1 MSVEARE
8 EILRQTA
15 ELRRKQDA
23 RLAAHQQ
30 RSAVL
35 AGGFLTI
42 GALVTALL
50 ASPAVEASCSQVRV
64 VGAIALVIAVAN
76 GLCWVAVHSA
86 PVEWHEGPK
95 INLLVRIFPNRHN
108 GYLALLDHLIETLS
122 HHYDHHEP
130 IVRRV
135 RLWVTIQVVI
145 SFAATC
151 ILTGAVLAVG

>member
-1 MSVEARE
+1 MSVAIRE
-8 EILRQTA
+8 EILRQAA

-50 ASPAVEASCSQVRV
+50 ASPAVEASSAQVRA
-64 VGAIALVIAVAN
+64 VGTIALVIAVAN
-76 GLCWVAVHSA
+76 GLCWVAVHST
-86 PVEWHEGPK
+86 PVEWREGPK
-95 INLLVRIFPNRHN
+95 VNLLVRAFPNRHN
-108 GYLALLDHLIETLS
+108 GYLALLDYLIEALS
-122 HHYDHHEP
+122 YDYDHHEP

-135 RLWVTIQVVI
+135 RLWVAIQVVI
-145 SFAATC
+145 SCAATC
-151 ILTGAVLAVG
+151 VLTVAVLAVG

>member
-1 MSVEARE
+1 MSVAIRE
-8 EILRQTA
+8 EILRQAA

-23 RLAAHQQ
+23 RLVAHQQ
-30 RSAVL
+30 RSTVL

-50 ASPAVEASCSQVRV
+50 ASPAVEASSAQVRV

-86 PVEWHEGPK
+86 PVEWHVGPE
-95 INLLVRIFPNRHN
+95 IRLLVRVFPNRHN
-108 GYLALLDHLIETLS
+108 GHLALLDYLIETLS
-122 HHYDHHEP
+122 DHYEQHEP
-130 IVRRV
+130 IVGRV
-135 RLWVTIQVVI
+135 RLWVTAQVAI

-151 ILTGAVLAVG
+151 ALTGVVLAVG

>member
-1 MSVEARE
+1 MIWSGRYGHVSVETRE

-42 GALVTALL
+42 GALVAALL
-50 ASPAVEASCSQVRV
+50 ASPAVEASSAQVRT

-86 PVEWHEGPK
+86 P
-95 INLLVRIFPNRHN
+95 RAADA
-108 GYLALLDHLIETLS
+108 LAILMAHGGGNAAIGAWTG
-122 HHYDHHEP
+122 
-130 IVRRV
+130 RV
-135 RLWVTIQVVI
+135 
-145 SFAATC
+145 
-151 ILTGAVLAVG
+151 

>member
-1 MSVEARE
+1 MSIETRE
-8 EILRQTA
+8 EILRQAA

-50 ASPAVEASCSQVRV
+50 ASPAVEASSLEASTAGV
-64 VGAIALVIAVAN
+64 IALVIAVAN

-86 PVEWHEGPK
+86 PVAWHEGPK
-95 INLLVRIFPNRHN
+95 IDQLVRSFPNRHN
-108 GYLALLDHLIETLS
+108 GYPALLDHLVETLS
-122 HHYDHHEP
+122 DHYERHEP

-135 RLWVTIQVVI
+135 RLWVAVQAFI
-145 SFAATC
+145 SFVATC
-151 ILTGAVLAVG
+151 ILIAAVLAVG

>member
-1 MSVEARE
+1 MNVETRE
-8 EILRQTA
+8 EILRQAA

-23 RLAAHQQ
+23 RLATHQQ

-50 ASPAVEASCSQVRV
+50 ASPAVEASSSQVRV
-64 VGAIALVIAVAN
+64 AGAIALMIAVAN
-76 GLCWVAVHSA
+76 GLCWVAVHSV

-95 INLLVRIFPNRHN
+95 INQLVRNFPSRHN
-108 GYLALLDHLIETLS
+108 GYRALLDHLIETLS
-122 HHYDHHEP
+122 DHYYQHEP

-135 RLWVTIQVVI
+135 RLWVTLQVFI

-151 ILTGAVLAVG
+151 LLIGAVLAVG